1 MEIKNNNFFFIEEGI
16 MLYYLGYIVEQMDE
30 RTFRARLCGSDKI
43 VECYLSY
50 ELFCNSTSVLV
61 GDLIRLEYNAGLRR
75 IKKRFYYIIEVI

>member
-1 MEIKNNNFFFIEEGI
+1 MKNF
-16 MLYYLGYIVEQMDE
+16 LAYVVQQMDE

-50 ELFCNSTSVLV
+50 ELFRNSTPVLV
-61 GDLIRLEYNAGLRR
+61 GDLIRLQYNDGLRR